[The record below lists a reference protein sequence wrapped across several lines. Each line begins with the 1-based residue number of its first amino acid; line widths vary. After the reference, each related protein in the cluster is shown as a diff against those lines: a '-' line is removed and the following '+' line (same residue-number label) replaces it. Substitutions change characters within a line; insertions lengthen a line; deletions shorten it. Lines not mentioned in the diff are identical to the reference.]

1 MSLFVGQTINEE
13 YPIRPKMSPWF
24 RYPCIG
30 FGVLIILGA
39 AKELV
44 QSSTFDTFYL
54 LGAFLVGGA
63 WLAFGLYGGLPL
75 VDTIR
80 DWHPVVSS
88 DEINDM
94 HRQGLLAMRRRRWI
108 MWASVPCAL
117 AVAVVLIPVLIQADQ
132 PGLIVLILGVP
143 LAIINFRYFLSR
155 CPRCG
160 YGFFTRSTSRAATIN
175 LKKTCGHCGLPLYAY
190 KGHKA

>member
-1 MSLFVGQTINEE
+1 MSEE
-13 YPIRPKMSPWF
+13 YPIRPKMSQWF

-39 AKELV
+39 IKELV
-44 QSSTFDTFYL
+44 QSSTFDMFYL
-54 LGAFLVGGA
+54 LGAFLIGGA
-63 WLAFGLYGGLPL
+63 WFAFGLYGGLPL
-75 VDTIR
+75 VDTIH
-80 DWHPVVSS
+80 DWHPVATS

-94 HRQGLLAMRRRRWI
+94 HRQGLLVMRRRRWI
-108 MWASVPCAL
+108 MWASVPCVL
-117 AVAVVLIPVLIQADQ
+117 AVAAVLIPVLIQADQ
-132 PGLIVLILGVP
+132 PGLIVFILGVP

-175 LKKTCGHCGLPLYAY
+175 VKKVCGHCGLPLYAY
-190 KGHKA
+190 KGPKT

>member
-1 MSLFVGQTINEE
+1 
-13 YPIRPKMSPWF
+13 MSPWF

-30 FGVLIILGA
+30 FGALIILGGI
-39 AKELV
+39 KDLV
-44 QSSTFDTFYL
+44 KSSTLDMFYL

-63 WLAFGLYGGLPL
+63 WLAYGLYGGFPL
-75 VDTIR
+75 VDTVR
-80 DWHPVVSS
+80 DWHPVTTS

-94 HRQGLLAMRRRRWI
+94 HRQGLFAMRRRRWV

-117 AVAVVLIPVLIQADQ
+117 AVAVVLIPVLIHSDQ
-132 PGLIVLILGVP
+132 LGLIVLILGVP

-175 LKKTCGHCGLPLYAY
+175 LKKVCGHCGLSLYAY
-190 KGHKA
+190 KGHKT

>member
-1 MSLFVGQTINEE
+1 MNEE

-30 FGVLIILGA
+30 FGVLIILVGI
-39 AKELV
+39 KELV
-44 QSSTFDTFYL
+44 QSLTLDMFYL

-75 VDTIR
+75 VDTLR
-80 DWHPVVSS
+80 DWHPVATS

-117 AVAVVLIPVLIQADQ
+117 AVAVVLIPVLIQARQ
-132 PGLIVLILGVP
+132 PGLTVLVLGVP
-143 LAIINFRYFLSR
+143 LAIITFRYFLSR

-175 LKKTCGHCGLPLYAY
+175 LKQACGHCGLSLYAY
-190 KGHKA
+190 KDHKA